1 MEAWEFERRMH
12 YYFSSNSWPLTIIRE
27 HVSLTV
33 QPGIQRH
40 MSSNNDQGPLGSQK
54 YPRYTSGPGSP
65 PQHRCGLSAAT
76 QVSIYAHYGDA
87 SKVYRADHRK
97 TTISKYSSSG
107 SGASAWCQA
116 AQRPPCIKQEAT
128 VKPLRYRDV
137 PRAVNATH
145 QAFRNNTMQR
155 YFEDADPAP
164 CRDSRA
170 TISVTVGFA
179 EAIRSRR
186 ILTVDRGNAILLF
199 GVPSNNEPGP
209 VTKLISPILRKG
221 DLPELRKRKMEF
233 RVRIIALVKLALGP
247 EVDEMLEIQGLATA
261 PSKQGRGFATALVN
275 TVNDMADAQ
284 GRKTYVITGDAQGF
298 YETVGYRLVGED
310 WLGIDNPLWNG
321 PPVPIRIMLR
331 EPRTPH
337 RYSDGEKCPS
347 G

>member
-1 MEAWEFERRMH
+1 MSCTRHNERTRLLAH
-12 YYFSSNSWPLTIIRE
+12 HRRPL
-27 HVSLTV
+27 
-33 QPGIQRH
+33 
-40 MSSNNDQGPLGSQK
+40 
-54 YPRYTSGPGSP
+54 
-65 PQHRCGLSAAT
+65 
-76 QVSIYAHYGDA
+76 
-87 SKVYRADHRK
+87 
-97 TTISKYSSSG
+97 
-107 SGASAWCQA
+107 
-116 AQRPPCIKQEAT
+116 CIKQEAT

-186 ILTVDRGNAILLF
+186 SLTVDRGNAILLF

-247 EVDEMLEIQGLATA
+247 GVDEMLEIQGLATA
-261 PSKQGRGFATALVN
+261 PSKQGRGFATALVH
-275 TVNDMADAQ
+275 TADLATSRCTCGCPGGARAASIYEECAVPSASGREQADAQ

-310 WLGIDNPLWNG
+310 WLGIDNPLWEG
-321 PPVPIRIMLR
+321 PLVPIRVMLR

-347 G
+347 GWT